1 MINYNREEDN
11 EWVKKTVCKLF
22 IILTLICFDAVVLNS
37 AIAENTVDVVQ
48 GLVKTVYDITGRPVN
63 QSEDAKG
70 FHRVA
75 DSVTLT
81 AGSAQITLNTST
93 ADGKQDVSFIG
104 SSTYNGSA
112 WTTDSTSNNTYKV
125 YPLTSYIFKI
135 KSYDSTGSFDAT
147 DVSTVYY
154 RLEGE

>member
-1 MINYNREEDN
+1 MKNYIGIALLWMVWILPGALVLLAGPGNDN
-11 EWVKKTVCKLF
+11 F
-22 IILTLICFDAVVLNS
+22 
-37 AIAENTVDVVQ
+37 Q

-75 DSVTLT
+75 DSVKLV
-81 AGSAQITLNTST
+81 AGSALITLNTST
-93 ADGKQDVSFIG
+93 ADGKQDMSFIG
-104 SSTYNGSA
+104 PSTYNGFA
-112 WTTDSTSNNTYKV
+112 WKSDSTANNRYEV
-125 YPLTSYIFKI
+125 IPLTSTIFKI
-135 KSYDSTGSFDAT
+135 KSRDSTGVFDAT